1 MMVDVSP
8 ALGTDYCVIE
18 ELLTDEER
26 EIRYTPRTFCEKEQ
40 F

>member
-1 MMVDVSP
+1 MMVNVSP
-8 ALGTDYCVIE
+8 ALGTGSYAIE

-26 EIRYTPRTFCEKEQ
+26 EIRYTPRVFCEKEA

>member
-1 MMVDVSP
+1 MVNVSP
-8 ALGTDYCVIE
+8 ALSTVYYVIE